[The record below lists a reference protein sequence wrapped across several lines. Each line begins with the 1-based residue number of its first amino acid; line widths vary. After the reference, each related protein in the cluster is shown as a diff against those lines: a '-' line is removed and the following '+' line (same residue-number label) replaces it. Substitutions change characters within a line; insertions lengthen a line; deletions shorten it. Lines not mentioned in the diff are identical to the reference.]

1 MLKEFNLIASTYR
14 GRENDV
20 LSELW
25 YFLRDLGD
33 SEVKAS
39 TTGLPGL
46 TVLSTKLDP
55 FRVVEAVASKVAE
68 EPWYFRFL
76 LKIVPIE
83 VCVPTDLEKIKQAAL
98 ALALKKIRQTDS
110 YRVEARIRL
119 STLSR
124 SDVISAIA
132 PQISNKV
139 NLDNPDKVILVEVI
153 GDVTGVAVLEP
164 RHIVSVQRIKRVA
177 RIGGSG

>member
-39 TTGLPGL
+39 PTGLPGL
-46 TVLSTKLDP
+46 TVLFTKLDP
-55 FRVVEAVASKVAE
+55 FQVVEAVASKVTE
-68 EPWYFRFL
+68 EPWYFKFL

-83 VCVPTDLEKIKQAAL
+83 VCVPTDLEKIKYAAL
-98 ALALKKIRQTDS
+98 DLASKKIRPTDS
-110 YRVEARIRL
+110 YRIEARIRL
-119 STLSR
+119 STFSR
-124 SDVISAIA
+124 NDVISAIA

-139 NLDNPDKVILVEVI
+139 NLDNPDKIILIEII
-153 GDVTGVAVLEP
+153 GNIAGVAVLEP
-164 RHIVSVQRIKRVA
+164 RHIVSVQRIKRATRAAVP
-177 RIGGSG
+177 S